1 MAGTTLDAF
10 PPLSGFAGGATVKR
24 FLLILLLFAA
34 LPLWAQQ
41 EVEMVSL
48 KNRPAD
54 QLLPVL
60 QPLVEPGGA
69 ISGMG
74 NQLIIKASRRNRE
87 QLKQLLQSL
96 DTAPR
101 MLRILV
107 SQNRGEDRGGQEA
120 GVSGDLNLGSNVRI
134 IQPGRS
140 GGGSI
145 QIQRGDSTVNVR
157 ALDTRSTRSAASSQ
171 MVQVMEG
178 GKAFI
183 QVGQSI
189 PIPLRQAVAGPGGM
203 VVTETTVYRDMGQGF
218 YAEPRLTGDRV
229 TLEISPSNDTPGPY
243 GPGSVNTQHLSTTV
257 SGRLGQWIPL
267 GGSAQAASL
276 RDRNNSELSTR
287 ELRDDR
293 SLWLLVEEIK

>member
-1 MAGTTLDAF
+1 MAGGTLDAS

-24 FLLILLLFAA
+24 FLLVLLLFAA

-41 EVEMVSL
+41 EVEMVAL
-48 KNRPAD
+48 RHRPAD

-60 QPLVEPGGA
+60 SPLVEPGGA
-69 ISGMG
+69 ITGMG

-87 QLKQLLQSL
+87 QLKQALAAL

-101 MLRILV
+101 MLRIRI
-107 SQNRGEDRGGQEA
+107 SQNRDEAGSGQET

-140 GGGSI
+140 GGGSL

-157 ALDTRSTRSAASSQ
+157 ATDTRSARSATSSQ

-189 PIPLRQAVAGPGGM
+189 PVPLRQAVAGPGGM
-203 VVTETTVYRDMGQGF
+203 VLSETTVYRDIGQGF
-218 YAEPRLTGDRV
+218 YAEPRLAGDRV
-229 TLEISPSNDTPGPY
+229 TLDISPSNDTPGHY
-243 GPGSVNTQHLSTTV
+243 GPGSVNTQRLSTTV

-276 RDRNNSELSTR
+276 QDRANTELSTR